1 MDLKRF
7 TAKHLAKIEEVMVDF
22 IGESTTN
29 ETLKESMLY
38 SVQAG
43 GKRIRPLLVL
53 ATLSSFSKAESEPLL
68 GAYQTAA
75 ALEMIHTYS
84 LIHDDLPA
92 MDDDDLRRGLP
103 TNHKKFGEAIAILA
117 GDGLLTG
124 AFQLMTEAQLEAMP
138 KLLLIQLLSKAAGTG
153 GMVAG
158 QASDIKA
165 EQQKADL
172 ETLIQ
177 IHREKT
183 GALLTFAVMA
193 GGILADQ
200 PETVIQQLQRFGQHL
215 GLAFQIRD
223 DLLDVVSTT
232 EKLGK
237 EVGRDAILE
246 KSTYPELLGLAGA
259 KKALAEE
266 LSAAE
271 RILSELAE
279 CAADFDPLLLQG
291 LTQQFQLQETAE

>member
-1 MDLKRF
+1 MN
-7 TAKHLAKIEEVMVDF
+7 LAKFSKEHITKAEEVMSDF
-22 IGESTTN
+22 IKESTTN
-29 ETLKESMLY
+29 EALKESMLY
-38 SVQAG
+38 SIQAG
-43 GKRIRPLLVL
+43 GKRIRPLMVL
-53 ATLSSFSKAESEPLL
+53 ATAASFKDAKLEF

-75 ALEMIHTYS
+75 ALEMVHTYS

-103 TNHKKFGEAIAILA
+103 TNHKKFGEALAILA

-124 AFQLMTEAQLEAMP
+124 AFQLLTETQLESLP

-158 QASDIKA
+158 QASDIQA

-177 IHREKT
+177 IHQEKT
-183 GALLTFAVMA
+183 GALMTFAVMA

-200 PETVIQQLQRFGQHL
+200 PESVINQLQQFGQHL

-232 EKLGK
+232 EELGK
-237 EVGRDAILE
+237 EVGRDEVLQ
-246 KSTYPELLGLAGA
+246 KSTYPELLGLSGA
-259 KKALAEE
+259 KKALMEE
-266 LSAAE
+266 LGAAE
-271 RILSELAE
+271 QILENLNE
-279 CAADFDPLLLQG
+279 TTADFDPALLQE
-291 LTQQFQLQETAE
+291 LIQQFQL